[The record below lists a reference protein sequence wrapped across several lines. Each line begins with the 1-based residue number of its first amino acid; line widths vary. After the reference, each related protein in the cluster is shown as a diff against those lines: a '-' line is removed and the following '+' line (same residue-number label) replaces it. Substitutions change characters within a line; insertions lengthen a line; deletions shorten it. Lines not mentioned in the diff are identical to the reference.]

1 MKLLKRTKEKSGEVV
16 NKIARAK
23 LEKVLSGNGQR
34 IVQRKK
40 KRRKKIKTIFE

>member
-1 MKLLKRTKEKSGEVV
+1 
-16 NKIARAK
+16 

-40 KRRKKIKTIFE
+40 KRRKKIKTIFEWRDIQLYANVYFQ

>member
-1 MKLLKRTKEKSGEVV
+1 MSLTALKGRKSTK
-16 NKIARAK
+16 KIARAK